1 MKRIGLLLYRICFP
15 LVLTAIFL
23 ILIPRLLLFFLPFFL
38 GAILAVLASPI
49 IHFVS
54 KTFPGIKKEHWTV
67 LIIVFL
73 FVLVLGLLYLLFLLG
88 GPFLSVKMAGFPEY
102 LLSAKNMVLDSL
114 EKVRQLLPE
123 GFQEIFANMPKKM
136 EGYGKNILRS
146 WSSPAIRLSLHL
158 VGGLPELVLYFVIMI
173 LSSFSFVKE
182 GSGILQGLQK
192 IVPESFSR
200 YGKLLREDGK
210 KIIKGYI
217 LAQIEIMFCVFLL
230 LAIGFSFLRVP
241 YGVLL
246 AFLTAFLDALPI
258 FGVGFIMWPWMLFIL
273 IQGRFGFFAV
283 LLVLY
288 LLTQVIRQFLQPKI
302 IGEAIGLPPLLALLF
317 LFLGYKFYGLSG
329 MVLALPVGMLL
340 LRFYHYGA
348 YDGLILASKELKE
361 ILVKALYQ

>member
-38 GAILAVLASPI
+38 GAILAVL
-49 IHFVS
+49 
-54 KTFPGIKKEHWTV
+54 EHWTV

-73 FVLVLGLLYLLFLLG
+73 FVIVLGLLYLLFLLG

-146 WSSPAIRLSLHL
+146 WSSPAIRLSFHL

>member
-73 FVLVLGLLYLLFLLG
+73 FVIVLGLLYLLFLLG

-102 LLSAKNMVLDSL
+102 LLSAKNMALDSL

-123 GFQEIFANMPKKM
+123 GFQEKKM

-182 GSGILQGLQK
+182 GRGILQGLQK